1 MKSGLGVVI
10 IGLQQTRLDGQCSL
24 RVFGEID
31 QILMKL
37 SEMMKLK
44 HQTPEASD
52 KMLQHA
58 LIPFDKDGD
67 RSRRY
72 FSCLDLSTGTQLR
85 LHSRH
90 NCQVDRNRNSRY
102 KV

>member
-1 MKSGLGVVI
+1 MKQNLSCFSGIETDEIVERCVKSGLGVVI
-10 IGLQQTRLDGQCSL
+10 IGLQQTRLDGECSL

-44 HQTPEASD
+44 HRTPEASD

-72 FSCLDLSTGTQLR
+72 FSCLDLSR
-85 LHSRH
+85 
-90 NCQVDRNRNSRY
+90 
-102 KV
+102 